1 MAVKSKDIQLKI
13 TIENNGEIK
22 EFKTG
27 INEIFLVIEREYIN
41 GDTINVYTES
51 KGYYVISIDGGL
63 PSNFV
68 YSNGN
73 LFSFLIPFGEKRD
86 CYNPVSFEGNR
97 HYIHVRVANDDEI
110 KVRKNLCV
118 NTLDHHDN
126 LSLFPHSYANVE
138 TRGESVFASRNAID
152 GVIANS
158 NHGKW
163 PFTSWGI
170 NQDPKA
176 AITIDFKRNVKIDE
190 IAIYLRADF
199 PHDAWWNQGTVTFS
213 DGSKEVLEF
222 EKTGEKQSFKIKE
235 RVVTSLVFDNLIKAE
250 DPSPFPALTQIE
262 AYGTEA

>member
-1 MAVKSKDIQLKI
+1 M
-13 TIENNGEIK
+13 
-22 EFKTG
+22 
-27 INEIFLVIEREYIN
+27 IEREYIK
-41 GDTINVYTES
+41 GDTINIYTES

-68 YSNGN
+68 YSNGSF
-73 LFSFLIPFGEKRD
+73 FSFLIPFGEKRD
-86 CYNPVSFEGNR
+86 CYNPVSFEGTR
-97 HYIHVRVANDDEI
+97 HYIHARIASKDEI
-110 KVRKNLCV
+110 KVRKNLCL
-118 NTLDHHDN
+118 NTLDHHTN

-176 AITIDFKRNVKIDE
+176 AITIDFNREVKIDE

-199 PHDAWWNQGTVTFS
+199 PHDAWWTEGTITFS
-213 DGSKEVLEF
+213 DGSIEILKF
-222 EKTGEKQSFKIKE
+222 EKTEFKNSVKIKICIF
-235 RVVTSLVFDNLIKAE
+235 S
-250 DPSPFPALTQIE
+250 ALKMFF
-262 AYGTEA
+262 

>member
-1 MAVKSKDIQLKI
+1 MTKESKDIQLKI
-13 TIENNGEIK
+13 TIDNNCETKEIK
-22 EFKTG
+22 TG
-27 INEIFLVIEREYIN
+27 FNEVFLVIEREYVN
-41 GDTINVYTES
+41 GDTINFYPSS
-51 KGYYVISIDGGL
+51 KGYYIISLDGGL
-63 PSNFV
+63 TPSFV

-73 LFSFLIPFGEKRD
+73 SFSFPIPFGEKRD
-86 CYNPVSFEGNR
+86 CYNPVSFEGTR
-97 HYIHVRVANDDEI
+97 HYIHARIASKDEI
-110 KVRKNLCV
+110 KVRKNLCL
-118 NTLDHHDN
+118 NTLDHHTN

-176 AITIDFKRNVKIDE
+176 AITIDFNREVKIDE

-199 PHDAWWNQGTVTFS
+199 PHDAWWTEGTITFS
-213 DGSKEVLEF
+213 DGSIEILKF
-222 EKTGEKQSFKIKE
+222 EKTGSKQSFKIKE
-235 RVVTSLVFDNLIKAE
+235 RVVTSLVFESLIKAE

-262 AYGTEA
+262 AYGTEI